1 MLGLQPVTMI
11 VSGAAHVTALRTN
24 RRTPMKTIEYEFV
37 LRDGST
43 RYEIVDPDAG
53 YSVLAQV
60 NMFMK
65 LHGAYIA
72 RLLKPN
78 DPTYPA

>member
-1 MLGLQPVTMI
+1 
-11 VSGAAHVTALRTN
+11 
-24 RRTPMKTIEYEFV
+24 MKTIEYELV
-37 LRDGST
+37 LPDGST
-43 RYEIVDPDAG
+43 RYEIVDPDAA
-53 YSVLAQV
+53 YSVMTQV

-65 LHGAYIA
+65 LHGAYIV